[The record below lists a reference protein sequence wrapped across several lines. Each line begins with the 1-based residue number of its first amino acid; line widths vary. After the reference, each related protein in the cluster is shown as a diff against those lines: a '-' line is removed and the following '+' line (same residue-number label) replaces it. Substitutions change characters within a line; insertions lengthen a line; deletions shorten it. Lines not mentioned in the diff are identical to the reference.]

1 MLPVRQLSL
10 RALVLL
16 GLIPFSI
23 NAADQR
29 AFPAAAI
36 REYCIDCH
44 DADAKKGGLDLE
56 SVLND
61 PAATHPAIWEKA
73 IRKMQA
79 RQMPPFGKKRPDESA
94 YNQTVAQLAKLLDAE
109 SAKHPNPGRTE
120 TFRRL
125 NRTEYQNAIRDLVG
139 VEIDAGALL
148 PKDDAG
154 HGFDNVTVANLSPS
168 LLDRYIS
175 AAEKISHL
183 ALGTATEHVGGDT
196 FRIKADVTQEEHVE
210 GLPLGTRGGGIFPY
224 TFAQDGEYDIQIRL
238 MRDRNEE
245 VEGLKEK
252 HQLELLLDRAPLK
265 SFTVEPL
272 KGPKAQEM
280 ADAHLK
286 TRVKV
291 SAGHHDLGVTFVKL
305 PSSLLE
311 TKRQPYEAHF
321 NVHRHPRI
329 GPAIYQVSITGPYN
343 ALGPGETESRRE
355 IFIAQPKNSADEDA
369 CAEKILWRLMRRA
382 YRRPV
387 TKDDLEKPMAFFR
400 EARKER
406 GFDAGIEMGLSA
418 ILINPNFLFRVEK
431 DPDNL
436 AHNTAYKIS
445 DLDLA
450 SRLSFFLWSSIP
462 DDELLDAA
470 ERGELSKP
478 KLLEKQVRRM
488 LADPRS
494 KSLVSN
500 FADQWLYLRN
510 LDSLTPDLR
519 LFPDF
524 DDNLRQAFREE
535 TELFVSNVFQ
545 NDRSVLELLKADYT
559 YLNQRL
565 AKHYGIPHVYGNR
578 FRRVALAPEDRR
590 GGLLRQGSILSVTS
604 YATRT
609 SPVIRGH
616 WILGNL
622 LGTPPPPPP
631 PNTPALKENTISAT
645 LPFRQRLAEHR
656 ANPNCASCHNLMDP
670 VGFSLDNYD
679 AIGRWRDL
687 EDGLPVDVSGGFP
700 DGSQFNGVDGLE
712 QALLRRPDLFVGAMT
727 EKLLIFALGRGVET
741 YDAPAVRKIVK
752 QAQESDYRFSSVILS
767 IVNSVPFKMRT
778 SL

>member
-1 MLPVRQLSL
+1 MPAIRQFVFFFLAGSILLPCAAAEPR
-10 RALVLL
+10 RA
-16 GLIPFSI
+16 
-23 NAADQR
+23 
-29 AFPAAAI
+29 PAAV
-36 REYCIDCH
+36 RDYCVSCH
-44 DADAKKGGLDLE
+44 DGEMKKGGLDLDILLTDE
-56 SVLND
+56 V
-61 PAATHPAIWEKA
+61 PAHAAVWEKA

-79 RQMPPFGKKRPDESA
+79 RQMPPIGKKRPDEA
-94 YNQTVAQLAKLLDAE
+94 TYNSTVAQLAKLLDAD
-109 SAKHPNPGRTE
+109 AVRHPNPGRTE

-125 NRTEYQNAIRDLVG
+125 NRAEYQNAIGDLLG
-139 VEIDAGALL
+139 IDIDAAALL
-148 PKDDAG
+148 PKDDAA
-154 HGFDNVTVANLSPS
+154 HGFDNVTVANLSPA
-168 LLDRYIS
+168 LLDRYIT

-183 ALGTATEHVGGDT
+183 AVGTPNEHVGGDS
-196 FRIKADVTQEEHVE
+196 FRIKADITQEEHVE
-210 GLPLGTRGGGIFPY
+210 GLPLGTRGGAIFPY
-224 TFAQDGEYDIQIRL
+224 TFVQDGEYDIQIRL

-286 TRVKV
+286 TRVKIP
-291 SAGHHDLGVTFVKL
+291 AGHHDLGVTFVKL

-329 GPAIYQVSITGPYN
+329 TPAIYQVSITGPYN
-343 ALGPGETESRRE
+343 ATGAGDTESRRK
-355 IFIAQPKNSADEDA
+355 ILISKPASATDEEA
-369 CAEKILWRLMRRA
+369 CAQKILSSLMHRA
-382 YRRPV
+382 YRQPI
-387 TKDDLEKPMAFFR
+387 TKDDLKRPMAFFR

-418 ILINPNFLFRVEK
+418 ILVNPNFLFRVEK
-431 DPDNL
+431 DPEGVTP
-436 AHNTAYKIS
+436 NTPYKIT
-445 DLDLA
+445 DIDLA

-470 ERGELSKP
+470 ERGDLSKP
-478 KLLEKQVRRM
+478 KVLEKQVRRM
-488 LADPRS
+488 LADSRS
-494 KSLVSN
+494 KSLVNN

-510 LDSLTPDLR
+510 LDSFTPDLR

-535 TELFVSNVFQ
+535 TDLFVGNIFQ

-565 AKHYGIPHVYGNR
+565 AKHYGIPHIYGNR
-578 FRRVALAPEDRR
+578 FRRVALAPEERR

-631 PNTPALKENTISAT
+631 PNTPALKENTISAS
-645 LPFRQRLAEHR
+645 LPMRQRLAEHR
-656 ANPNCASCHNLMDP
+656 ANPKCASCHNLMDP
-670 VGFSLDNYD
+670 VGF
-679 AIGRWRDL
+679 AL
-687 EDGLPVDVSGGFP
+687 E
-700 DGSQFNGVDGLE
+700 N
-712 QALLRRPDLFVGAMT
+712 
-727 EKLLIFALGRGVET
+727 
-741 YDAPAVRKIVK
+741 
-752 QAQESDYRFSSVILS
+752 
-767 IVNSVPFKMRT
+767 
-778 SL
+778 